1 MRFTC
6 PRNFAPTAGPTAPS
20 SHCASNVSGLNRP
33 ICVTSLINDH
43 TASGEAFISTV
54 AKPCMA
60 RPYPHLLAPRNALAE
75 LIVRSFPVTLEYSV
89 RPYFSHVAREG
100 KGSPG
105 RHDHQSADRFAHRW
119 LAAIRGCTWPCPKGT
134 IRSSRMSS
142 RSTACAGRFIEAQ
155 QLGYQLIVDG
165 VDGLD
170 GPDGV
175 TLGGITLQA
184 DCSPQ
189 RAGAQVT

>member
-1 MRFTC
+1 
-6 PRNFAPTAGPTAPS
+6 
-20 SHCASNVSGLNRP
+20 
-33 ICVTSLINDH
+33 
-43 TASGEAFISTV
+43 
-54 AKPCMA
+54 
-60 RPYPHLLAPRNALAE
+60 
-75 LIVRSFPVTLEYSV
+75 
-89 RPYFSHVAREG
+89 
-100 KGSPG
+100 
-105 RHDHQSADRFAHRW
+105 
-119 LAAIRGCTWPCPKGT
+119 
-134 IRSSRMSS
+134 MSS

-175 TLGGITLQA
+175 TLGGIRLQA